1 MNKKVDVG
9 ELKELLK
16 AQPDLTPTLA
26 VAQKIVLTP
35 TDNLGDFASI
45 IILGTEE
52 TSPEMIILK
61 KELISFA
68 EAVLEKLK

>member
-1 MNKKVDVG
+1 MKNKVDIG